1 MVIRINR
8 APVMTL
14 WAAVVAERL
23 GFDEDEALTIGRAVA
38 GLNAHAKAV
47 RLGIHAPARKTL
59 EKARREPPEEA
70 VLWVDVLRRS
80 VPVVRTRD
88 GLRALSHEKPVS
100 PDGVRRYLASRF
112 RDALSEVRA
121 AMKALAGAF
130 SREELTARG
139 YELYE
144 RFRPAV
150 PAGTRGWGAAGELDL
165 ARLRA
170 LASPAAR

>member
-23 GFDEDEALTIGRAVA
+23 GFDEDEALTIGKAVA
-38 GLNAHAKAV
+38 GQNAHAKAV

-59 EKARREPPEEA
+59 EKARREPAKEA
-70 VLWVDVLRRS
+70 VLWVDVLRRN

-100 PDGVRRYLASRF
+100 PDGVRRYLASKF
-112 RDALSEVRA
+112 QDGLSEARA
-121 AMKALAGAF
+121 AMKALAGSL
-130 SREELTARG
+130 SREDLLARG

-150 PAGTRGWGAAGELDL
+150 PAGTRGWGAPGELDL
-165 ARLRA
+165 AKLRA
-170 LASPAAR
+170 LAGAASR